1 MLDLALLKA
10 EIDNRLY
17 KKPVEALAR
26 GIRYDPLP
34 EGARAVVI
42 AAWQRGRLLP
52 AATIEAIV
60 PAVEPE
66 AMNV

>member
-10 EIDNRLY
+10 EIDNGLY

-26 GIRYDPLP
+26 GIQYDPLP
-34 EGARAVVI
+34 KGARAVVI
-42 AAWQRGRLLP
+42 AAWQRGGLLP

-60 PAVEPE
+60 PAVQPE